1 MCGLLTLVSCA
12 QEVMNEEEAETN
24 SRLTVMTRASEEAVV
39 QYPVRLYVFD
49 DNSKCKALQILEDA
63 SSQISIT
70 LTEGTYGVYAI
81 GGADETRYVVPSK
94 EDANTTSAIT
104 LQSGQQLGDLMAG
117 HSTVALSA
125 NGSNTLTIGL
135 DRKVLFVKSL
145 VIKNVPTG
153 TSSVSIKIAPLREAV
168 CLDGSYQGT
177 KGAATI
183 NLSKQED
190 GTTWKMLSE
199 DFFLLP
205 SVDKPTI
212 TVNVDNTSFSHTFA
226 TELEA
231 NHQIVIEG
239 SYKPG
244 TPTTPS
250 EVTLTGTISGATWGD
265 DQVIDFN
272 FGDGADEP
280 ETPAADAPQVGDI
293 YKGCYVLAVDG
304 DKVTLLS
311 AEEKEIQS
319 MNSKESAIA
328 ALNEALLTFNVSN
341 AIGEWRVPNI
351 NEAKII
357 VAQRTQI
364 GEKTSTP
371 FNEKG
376 YYCFKDKG
384 NPVAFIVVNGAFKT
398 GPINV
403 IRYLRPVTTITIQ

>member
-12 QEVMNEEEAETN
+12 QEVMNEEEAEPN

-63 SSQISIT
+63 NSQISIT

-94 EDANTTSAIT
+94 EDATTTSAIT
-104 LQSGQQLGDLMAG
+104 LQSGQQLGDFMAG

-212 TVNVDNTSFSHTFA
+212 TVNVDNSSFSHTFA

-244 TPTTPS
+244 TPTTPA

-272 FGDGADEP
+272 FGDGADDP

-293 YKGCYVLAVDG
+293 YNGCYVLAVDG
-304 DKVTLLS
+304 NKVTLLS
-311 AEEKEIQS
+311 AKEESAIVDGKDNKDDAMDKINTRLKTWSIDGISTSWRLPKLEEVQKIYETI
-319 MNSKESAIA
+319 NSKE
-328 ALNEALLTFNVSN
+328 LFN
-341 AIGEWRVPNI
+341 
-351 NEAKII
+351 K
-357 VAQRTQI
+357 Q
-364 GEKTSTP
+364 
-371 FNEKG
+371 
-376 YYCFKDKG
+376 Y
-384 NPVAFIVVNGAFKT
+384 
-398 GPINV
+398 
-403 IRYLRPVTTITIQ
+403 